1 MEPKMLDAKYH
12 VDVSTGCLCRYVRS
26 DTEYF
31 RPHSHNYYELFLV
44 VKGNVC
50 HIINGREQ
58 YLTEGQLLFIRDFD
72 LHDYKSG
79 DGNYFEFVN
88 LAFSKE
94 TLQSMLTFLGEGFPV
109 DNLLAAAYPP
119 MVSLSAREKETIS
132 FSLIELN
139 TNSDKDYVKFKAR
152 SFLVYVF
159 SNFFFQYIEPKSE
172 IPAWLEILYEKMKRP
187 QNFIAGTKKMYE
199 LSGKTREHL
208 TRCMKQYYDIT
219 PTAYVTGLR
228 LGYAANLLLVS
239 NLNIT
244 DICYECGFDNLSWFY
259 KSFARKYGMTPAE
272 YRGLR
277 K

>member
-12 VDVSTGCLCRYVRS
+12 IDAQTGCLCRYVRS
-26 DTEYF
+26 NTEYF

-72 LHDYKSG
+72 LHDYRNM
-79 DGNYFEFVN
+79 DDNYFEFVN

-94 TLQSMLTFLGEGFPV
+94 TLQLMLAFLGDGFPI
-109 DNLLAAAYPP
+109 DNLLQATYPP
-119 MVSLSAREKETIS
+119 MASLSASEKEHLTCG
-132 FSLIELN
+132 FIELN
-139 TNSDKDYVKFKAR
+139 LNSDKDYARFKSR

-159 SNFFFQYIEPKSE
+159 SNYFFRYTEPTSA
-172 IPAWLEILYEKMKRP
+172 IPSWLEILYEKMKRP
-187 QNFIAGTKKMYE
+187 QNFTAGAKKMYE
-199 LSGKTREHL
+199 LSGKSREYL
-208 TRCMKQYYDIT
+208 TRCMKQYYNTT

-239 NLNIT
+239 KLNVT

-259 KSFARKYGMTPAE
+259 KSFMRKYGMTPAE

-277 K
+277 R